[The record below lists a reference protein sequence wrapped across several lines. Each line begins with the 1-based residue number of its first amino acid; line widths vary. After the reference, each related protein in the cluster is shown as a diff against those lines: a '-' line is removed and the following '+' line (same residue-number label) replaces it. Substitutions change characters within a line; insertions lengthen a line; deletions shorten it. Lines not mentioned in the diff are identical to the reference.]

1 MSINLVKGQKI
12 SLRKTG
18 GDSLTNVCVGLGW
31 DPVKEPQG
39 GKGFFN
45 RILHAV
51 THEAPQAIDCD
62 ASCFLL
68 QDGTLRHTED
78 IVYFGHLLHSSH
90 AVHHMGDNLT
100 GEGDGDDEQIL
111 VDLAKLPAYYD
122 RLVFVVNIYEA
133 GFRHQ
138 DFGRI
143 ENAYI
148 RIVDQ
153 KTGKEFCRFNLS
165 DRAAY
170 AGKTAMIFGSIYRRG
185 NEWKFEADGTGT
197 EDGSI
202 AELANRYR

>member
-1 MSINLVKGQKI
+1 M
-12 SLRKTG
+12 
-18 GDSLTNVCVGLGW
+18 
-31 DPVKEPQG
+31 
-39 GKGFFN
+39 
-45 RILHAV
+45 
-51 THEAPQAIDCD
+51 
-62 ASCFLL
+62 
-68 QDGTLRHTED
+68 
-78 IVYFGHLLHSSH
+78 
-90 AVHHMGDNLT
+90 
-100 GEGDGDDEQIL
+100 
-111 VDLAKLPAYYD
+111 
-122 RLVFVVNIYEA
+122 VNIYEA

-170 AGKTAMIFGSIYRRG
+170 AGKTAMIFGSIYRLG
-185 NEWKFEADGTGT
+185 NEWRFEADGTGT